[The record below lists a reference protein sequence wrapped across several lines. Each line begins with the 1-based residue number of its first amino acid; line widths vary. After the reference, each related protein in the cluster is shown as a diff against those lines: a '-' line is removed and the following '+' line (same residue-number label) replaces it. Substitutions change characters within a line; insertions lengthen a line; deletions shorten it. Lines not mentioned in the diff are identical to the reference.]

1 MKNERGTDDATTGDA
16 TTGDEKGEGT
26 PSAASQL
33 RLFARFLREEG
44 LPVTAQREAVA
55 LTLFS
60 AEGHWSVED
69 LERALRERGE
79 TLGKATIY
87 RTLDLLVKSR
97 LVEELD
103 FGEGF
108 KRYEHRLA
116 RRVGHAHLVC
126 RGCGEVEEFQIEEMP
141 AIEARIARETGFRPT
156 RARLQLQGLCSE
168 CRSSGVTL
176 PQQGLLCPIE
186 VA

>member
-1 MKNERGTDDATTGDA
+1 VSGA
-16 TTGDEKGEGT
+16 
-26 PSAASQL
+26 QV
-33 RLFARFLREEG
+33 RLFERFLREEG
-44 LPVTAQREAVA
+44 LPVTAQRSAVA
-55 LTLFS
+55 EVLFS
-60 AEGHWSVED
+60 QEGHWSVED

-79 TLGKATIY
+79 KLGKATIY
-87 RTLDLLVKSR
+87 RTVDLLVRSR

-116 RRVGHAHLVC
+116 RHIGHAHLVC
-126 RGCGEVEEFQIEEMP
+126 QSCGEVEEFQLHEMP
-141 AIEARIARETGFRPT
+141 AIEARIAREAGFRPT
-156 RARLQLQGLCSE
+156 RTRLQIQGLCSA
-168 CRSSGVTL
+168 CRDSGVDL

>member
-1 MKNERGTDDATTGDA
+1 MSEVTATESQA
-16 TTGDEKGEGT
+16 
-26 PSAASQL
+26 PSAESQL
-33 RLFARFLREEG
+33 RLFERFLREEG
-44 LPVTAQREAVA
+44 LPVTGQRSAVA
-55 LTLFS
+55 ETLFS
-60 AEGHWSVED
+60 HEGHWSVDD
-69 LERALRERGE
+69 LERTLRERGE
-79 TLGKATIY
+79 KLGKATIY

-126 RGCGEVEEFQIEEMP
+126 QGCGEVEEFHLHEMP
-141 AIEARIARETGFRPT
+141 AIEARIARESGFRPT
-156 RARLQLQGLCSE
+156 RTRLQLQGLCAR
-168 CRSSGVTL
+168 CREEGVSL
-176 PQQGLLCPIE
+176 PQEGLLCPIE

>member
-1 MKNERGTDDATTGDA
+1 VSDVIV
-16 TTGDEKGEGT
+16 
-26 PSAASQL
+26 PSADSQL
-33 RLFARFLREEG
+33 RLFARFLKEEG

-55 LTLFS
+55 ETLFS

-69 LERALRERGE
+69 LEGALRDRGE
-79 TLGKATIY
+79 KLGKATIY

-126 RGCGEVEEFQIEEMP
+126 QGCGEVEEFQIEEMP

-156 RARLQLQGLCSE
+156 RTRLQIRGLCQS
-168 CRSSGVTL
+168 CRAKGVTL

>member
-1 MKNERGTDDATTGDA
+1 MTDAA
-16 TTGDEKGEGT
+16 A
-26 PSAASQL
+26 PSADSQL
-33 RLFARFLREEG
+33 RLFARFLKEEG

-55 LTLFS
+55 ETLFS

-69 LERALRERGE
+69 LEGALRERGE
-79 TLGKATIY
+79 KLGKATIY

-116 RRVGHAHLVC
+116 RQVGHAHLVC
-126 RGCGEVEEFQIEEMP
+126 QGCGEVEEFQIEEMP
-141 AIEARIARETGFRPT
+141 AIEARIAREAGFRPT
-156 RARLQLQGLCSE
+156 RTRLQIRGLCGA
-168 CRSSGVTL
+168 CREKGVTL